1 MKKFEVRIFHSSFC
15 SYEVEAE
22 NETDAI
28 LKAREYKINKSDIMM
43 NLEPFK
49 EADEAEE
56 LKSDEKCL
64 KKM

>member
-1 MKKFEVRIFHSSFC
+1 MKKFKVRIFHSSFC
-15 SYEVEAE
+15 SYEVEVE

-28 LKAREYKINKSDIMM
+28 LKAREYKINKDDIMM
-43 NLEPFK
+43 NLESFK

-56 LKSDEKCL
+56 LESDEKCL